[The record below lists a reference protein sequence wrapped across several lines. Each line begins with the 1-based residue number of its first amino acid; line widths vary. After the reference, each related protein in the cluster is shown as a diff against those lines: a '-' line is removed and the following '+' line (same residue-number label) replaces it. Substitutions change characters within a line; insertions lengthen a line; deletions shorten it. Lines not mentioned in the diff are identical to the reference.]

1 MFMRERRV
9 LVSLCF
15 AVTALACAGAGQER
29 STPSVGSKSD
39 QAKEEPSRASG
50 GPSTGGGQT
59 DKTETAATSSESED
73 SPTRSAKDVLLKPD
87 VLYVFSFADSE
98 PHQAAEK
105 HCKQSSH
112 DDPQKTADCMQRE
125 SKRVDQDAL
134 SFQQDEEGKY
144 WWLTVKRKGNSLV
157 PVHRIGFEFGKDS
170 DKKIVLKPHGPDKGT
185 KPLGAIPK
193 ELVIEVDG
201 ESEIAIKDPKL
212 GRLVYQAKLGL
223 LGKPER

>member
-1 MFMRERRV
+1 M
-9 LVSLCF
+9 
-15 AVTALACAGAGQER
+15 
-29 STPSVGSKSD
+29 GSKAD
-39 QAKEEPSRASG
+39 PATEEPSHASG
-50 GPSTGGGQT
+50 DPGTGG
-59 DKTETAATSSESED
+59 DKTEKSAATPPPSEE
-73 SPTRSAKDVLLKPD
+73 SPTQSAKDVLLKPD

-105 HCKQSSH
+105 QCKESSH
-112 DDPQKTADCMQRE
+112 DDPQKTAECMERA

-157 PVHRIGFEFGKDS
+157 TLHRIGFDFGKES
-170 DKKIVLKPHGPDKGT
+170 DKKVVLKPHGPDKGT
-185 KPLGAIPK
+185 KPIGAIPR
-193 ELVIEVDG
+193 ELVVEIEG
-201 ESEIAIKDPKL
+201 GSEIAIKDPKL

>member
-1 MFMRERRV
+1 MCV
-9 LVSLCF
+9 AL
-15 AVTALACAGAGQER
+15 TALACAHAGQEP
-29 STPSVGSKSD
+29 STPSPSSKTD
-39 QAKEEPSRASG
+39 PATEESSHTPG
-50 GPSTGGGQT
+50 DPSTGAET
-59 DKTETAATSSESED
+59 ANKTASAATSPATED
-73 SPTRSAKDVLLKPD
+73 SATRSAKDVLLKPD

-98 PHQAAEK
+98 AHQAAEK
-105 HCKQSSH
+105 QCKQSSH
-112 DDPQKTADCMQRE
+112 DDPQKTADCMDRA

-157 PVHRIGFEFGKDS
+157 TLHRIGFDFGKDS
-170 DKKIVLKPHGPDKGT
+170 DKKVVLKPHGPDKGT

-193 ELVIEVDG
+193 ELVVEIEGD
-201 ESEIAIKDPKL
+201 SEIAINDPKL